1 MHSATRRASE
11 LKGRL
16 QRINPV
22 EETELYNRTFADLI
36 RMEATIRAF
45 RDDGI
50 NGL

>member
-1 MHSATRRASE
+1 MHSATRRAIE

-22 EETELYNRTFADLI
+22 EETELYNRTYAELI
-36 RMEATIRAF
+36 ALEKTVRAF
-45 RDDGI
+45 REAGI